1 MSALISGPMTARP
14 HLLSLVEDPPTLTN
28 AGNTQI
34 VLAALLGIAAVVVL
48 IVWAKMHPF
57 LALMLGTAVM
67 GIVAGVA
74 PLDIITSFTT
84 GFGGTVGAVGLLI
97 GLGAMLGALL
107 ADSGGADTI
116 VDTIIGKVGAR
127 GLPWAMALI
136 AAILGLPLFF
146 EVGVV
151 LLVPVVI
158 LVARRTDVPL
168 MRVGIPA
175 LAGLSILHGLVPPH
189 PGPLVAIDA
198 LGADLGL
205 TLLFGLIVAV
215 PTLVLCGPL
224 LARLV
229 EQWVPLHA
237 SDEAVARVTGG
248 HLGAAAGAPARNAA
262 RPGGRDRCGR
272 SGGAHT
278 RWRRGGITE
287 AQAGTGGDPDRSP
300 APDRGRRRPSFA
312 FAVVVD
318 HPAGDPDARPGHR
331 RADHEGRHPAAHLPG
346 VHRHTRGRAA
356 AGRPALHVPPRLQH
370 RHEPRGRGEGDGVRP
385 AGHRGHP
392 AHRRGRRRLQA
403 DARRR
408 RRRRR
413 DRRLGPGL
421 GDLDVAARLAGRR
434 RRPPRDRLGHRGHHH
449 RRRHRQRDRDRP
461 AANEVSLLV
470 LAIGCG
476 SLFFSHVNDAGFW
489 LVKEYFGLTVGQTIK
504 SWSVMETAISV
515 VGIICVLLLNLVV

>member
-1 MSALISGPMTARP
+1 MTARP

-224 LARLV
+224 LARFI

-262 RPGGRDRCGR
+262 PGPADGTAA
-272 SGGAHT
+272 GGAHT
-278 RWRRGGITE
+278 HGGAAGGITE
-287 AQAGTGGDPDRSP
+287 AQAGTGGDPDRST
-300 APDRGRRRPSFA
+300 APDRVRRRPSFA
-312 FAVVVD
+312 FAVVSITLPVILMLIRAIAELTMKEGTQPRTFLEFIGT
-318 HPAGDPDARPGHR
+318 PAVALLLAVLLSMFLLGYSTGMS
-331 RADHEGRHPAAHLPG
+331 RAGVEKAMGSGLPG
-346 VHRHTRGRAA
+346 IAGILLIVA
-356 AGRPALHVPPRLQH
+356 AGGGFKQMLVDAGVGGVIADWAQGSGISTLLLGWLVAV
-370 RHEPRGRGEGDGVRP
+370 GVRLATGSATVATITA
-385 AGHRGHP
+385 AGIVSGI
-392 AHRRGRRRLQA
+392 AT
-403 DARRR
+403 
-408 RRRRR
+408 
-413 DRRLGPGL
+413 GL
-421 GDLDVAARLAGRR
+421 
-434 RRPPRDRLGHRGHHH
+434 PT
-449 RRRHRQRDRDRP
+449 
-461 AANEVSLLV
+461 NEVSLLV

>member
-1 MSALISGPMTARP
+1 MSALMSGPMTARP

-224 LARLV
+224 LARFI

-248 HLGAAAGAPARNAA
+248 HLGAAAGAPARTAA
-262 RPGGRDRCGR
+262 
-272 SGGAHT
+272 GGAHT
-278 RWRRGGITE
+278 HGGAAGGITE
-287 AQAGTGGDPDRSP
+287 AQAGTGGDPDRST
-300 APDRGRRRPSFA
+300 APDRVRRRPSFA
-312 FAVVVD
+312 FAVVSITLPVILMLIRAIAELTMKEGTQPRTFLEFIGT
-318 HPAGDPDARPGHR
+318 PAVALLLAVLLSMFLLGYSTGMS
-331 RADHEGRHPAAHLPG
+331 RAGVEKAMGSGLPG
-346 VHRHTRGRAA
+346 IAGILLIVA
-356 AGRPALHVPPRLQH
+356 AGGGFKQMLVDAGVGGVIADWAQGSGISTLLLGWLVAV
-370 RHEPRGRGEGDGVRP
+370 GVRLATGSATVATITA
-385 AGHRGHP
+385 AGIVSGI
-392 AHRRGRRRLQA
+392 AT
-403 DARRR
+403 
-408 RRRRR
+408 
-413 DRRLGPGL
+413 GL
-421 GDLDVAARLAGRR
+421 
-434 RRPPRDRLGHRGHHH
+434 PT
-449 RRRHRQRDRDRP
+449 
-461 AANEVSLLV
+461 NEVSLLV